1 MKREL
6 TPSEIIF
13 SASINDVMKQTDI
26 NRIPKSNTTL
36 NKIEKALRVQKDG
49 YNIYYVDSF
58 SKEKLEEL
66 IEFVE
71 GLYIDSKK
79 PEDICYVS
87 NGDNTNPKVLI
98 LENGKGQIFKEMLEI
113 MKEKYL
119 KCINEFYNTSSDEE
133 KEDIIEDVSEQRNNY
148 ITNLMDMAKAKNFDI
163 KATTNGFVFIPV
175 KEEDTEMTKD
185 QYENLEDEEECSIEK
200 QASDLKKEAE
210 TILEKLKEIEI
221 DSIEKLKN
229 LYRNHIKDQMQSYKD
244 DFLLEFIAYDN
255 VYRYL
260 IEMFDYLEDEI
271 VECYTINFEDDEEYI
286 NDALSKFSVNV
297 IVDNTGI
304 DHPKVIYEEDPT
316 VGNLIGNIEY
326 RNTTGGYST
335 DMSLINAGSLVKAN
349 KGCLI
354 LRMSS
359 LINSGASY
367 YYLKKALIHG
377 QVDYNYTKS
386 YLEVLSIAGLKPE
399 PIPVDVKVILI
410 GDYESYEIL
419 FERDED
425 FKMIFP
431 IRIEAESELKNN
443 VHVRKSI
450 SDIIKKKI
458 ERDNLNEITDD
469 AMNEIMKYLA
479 RIAGSRKKVSINE
492 YYVNKILY
500 LADNNSKLQDRK
512 TIEKQD
518 IIDVAYEEEKI
529 LEDVM
534 ESYKNR
540 KILITTY
547 GERIGII
554 NALSVVGTGSYSFGK
569 PMRVTCIA
577 LQGDGNIID
586 IQKECKMSGQ
596 IHEKSISILRGLL
609 SNLINPYEKL
619 PVDLQLSFE
628 QTYGMIEGDSAS
640 VAEIICILSALS
652 KRPIKQ
658 NIAVTGSI
666 NQFGEIQPIGGINEK
681 IEGFHRVCRL
691 IDTVDDK
698 GVLIPSSNVD
708 ELILS
713 AEVER
718 DIEKR
723 KFHIYTMDDLN
734 DAIEVLILNRGETIT
749 EFFKKL
755 NDEILK
761 YRCDKNNKKKK

>member
-71 GLYIDSKK
+71 SLYIDSKK

-98 LENGKGQIFKEMLEI
+98 LENGKGQIFKEMLEV

>member
-71 GLYIDSKK
+71 SLYIDSKK

-98 LENGKGQIFKEMLEI
+98 LENGKGQIFKEMLEV

-185 QYENLEDEEECSIEK
+185 QYENLEDEEEWSIEK

-210 TILEKLKEIEI
+210 TILEKLKEIEV

-286 NDALSKFSVNV
+286 NNALSKFSVNV